1 MQYINVFKADWTF
14 QEIAKLELEGIR
26 LDENGIFQLTNEV
39 MVNWVIKYFSSSN
52 NFYHNKARV
61 IFSDSELKETGSLML
76 QEIGPALTYPAKIGK
91 NDEAFGYMKYAFGEI
106 CPEFGTPL
114 QEQIRPITLAK
125 EPKLPKKYIWGGFHG
140 ISGYI
145 LTDIERFEIL
155 HQKWGLEKREILI
168 GSKQKVSKNFVQLD
182 IPISKSPL
190 CFGNSYFGKTLKLD
204 GSGELSESFIVCPSC
219 GNPIYTNQILDYFP
233 TFNEEFDYDIVFTQ
247 EWFGWYRRLVIS
259 RKFADWLLENKY
271 IEWNSNYIIPVK
283 NFCK

>member
-1 MQYINVFKADWTF
+1 MI
-14 QEIAKLELEGIR
+14 
-26 LDENGIFQLTNEV
+26 
-39 MVNWVIKYFSSSN
+39 
-52 NFYHNKARV
+52 
-61 IFSDSELKETGSLML
+61 
-76 QEIGPALTYPAKIGK
+76 KIGK